1 MQRPVKF
8 GRIEYE
14 VEEHQVLQSTLRRDL
29 APEMVS
35 QRHGPGGQKLAY
47 IEGWRLIAL
56 ANEVFGFNGWSHAV
70 VQQTIDCVDQIEDK
84 FYVGV
89 SSTVR
94 VELKDGAFH
103 EDIGYGVCEGMKSK
117 ALSLEKAR
125 KEAATDGLKRA
136 LKGFGNVLGNCLN
149 NKNYLRWANK
159 FPVATPA
166 QPQKNETILEVPPDV
181 HKSRYNAM
189 EGKKRTAE
197 AVKVPQLPT
206 SLLREEKQTAEPQES
221 KQKLPAPHCPMLPTD
236 HKLVSKSE
244 TSFTT
249 VKPSNVSGG
258 QKSESNPVIK
268 DDLLNESDPVKMERK
283 RRQQQK
289 KEEFLQQQ
297 MKRHKSDDNKSVPPI
312 HIKAEQSSPIP
323 EDDTETWMREIDPES
338 FALVNGIDWGD
349 EDDLPA
355 NGLSEKTTTKLAPYK
370 PSHTMNSGP
379 KSNNFRK

>member
-206 SLLREEKQTAEPQES
+206 SLPREEKKTAEPPESS
-221 KQKLPAPHCPMLPTD
+221 KQKQTSPHCPML
-236 HKLVSKSE
+236 
-244 TSFTT
+244 TT
-249 VKPSNVSGG
+249 VKPLYVSGG
-258 QKSESNPVIK
+258 QKSENNSLVK
-268 DDLLNESDPVKMERK
+268 DDLLNESDPVKLERK

-297 MKRHKSDDNKSVPPI
+297 MKRHKSDDNKPVGPI
-312 HIKAEQSSPIP
+312 NIKAEQSSPIP

-338 FALVNGIDWGD
+338 FALVNEIDWGD
-349 EDDLPA
+349 DDDMLA
-355 NGLSEKTTTKLAPYK
+355 NGLNEKRAANPVPSK
-370 PSHTMNSGP
+370 PSTMNNGP